1 VIATL
6 LRKLARALRV
16 GLVWFG
22 LFLIALPMLW
32 ALLTSLK
39 PKSDVLSFPVTIW
52 PTSVTLQSYQTL
64 LLDTMFVR
72 LFLNS
77 LIVAV
82 GTTALVLVV
91 ATLGAYGM
99 TRFRFR
105 GAELGA
111 AVILFTYFLPSTII
125 VIPIYLTINQMGL
138 ADTLLGLVIAYTTFA
153 LPFALWMLRLFFQTL
168 PVEIEAAARVD
179 GASRLELFFEIVL
192 PQALPGIIATSLF
205 TFIIAYNEYL
215 FSFIFINSDTKKTL
229 PVGINFIVKT
239 SYEIEWNLVMAAS
252 VLMTL
257 PILVGI
263 VSCQRYLLSGFGVGN
278 TKG

>member
-1 VIATL
+1 MTAVAVRIVGKAARVSLVWLGIFVIA
-6 LRKLARALRV
+6 
-16 GLVWFG
+16 
-22 LFLIALPMLW
+22 IPMLW

-39 PKSDVLSFPVTIW
+39 PKGDTLTFPVTIW
-52 PTSVTLQSYQTL
+52 PSHFTLESYYTL
-64 LLDTMFVR
+64 VFDTMFVQ

-77 LIVAV
+77 LFVAT
-82 GTTALVLVV
+82 GTTLLVLIVG
-91 ATLGAYGM
+91 TLGAYGL
-99 TRFRFR
+99 TRFRFP

-111 AVILFTYFLPSTII
+111 GTILFTYFLPSTII
-125 VIPIYLTINQMGL
+125 VIPIYLTINQLGL
-138 ADTLLGLVIAYTTFA
+138 ADTLVGLIIAYTTFA

-168 PVEIEAAARVD
+168 PIEVEAAARVD

-215 FSFIFINSDTKKTL
+215 FSFIFINSDARKTL

-239 SYEIEWNLVMAAS
+239 SYEIEWNLVMAAA

-257 PILVGI
+257 PVVIVI

-278 TKG
+278 IKG